1 MSAISRQKPKPKP
14 TPTYSWIMSGNYV
27 YCYRSPW
34 GGQDV
39 AKLWEV
45 EAAAQT
51 ADFHDEQLANA
62 TKEINAI
69 LSKVEKSNSDRTR
82 KLSFIQHGS
91 RYLLVWAK
99 YADASAYDDRETIAK
114 ALRLKTR

>member
-1 MSAISRQKPKPKP
+1 MPKTSKRKPPKP
-14 TPTYSWIMSGNYV
+14 TPTYAWIMSGNYV
-27 YCYRSPW
+27 LCYKSPW

-45 EAAAQT
+45 EQT
-51 ADFHDEQLANA
+51 AEFHDKQLAQA

-69 LSKVEKSNSDRTR
+69 LSRVEKSNSDSKR
-82 KLSFIQHGS
+82 KLSFIQHES

-99 YADASAYDDRETIAK
+99 YAEASPYDDPETIERV
-114 ALRLKTR
+114 LHLKRS